1 MKVRPVASILARMS
15 TPTLLGLPYDA
26 ASSFLRGAA
35 AGPGKIREALHSPA
49 GNSWSESHVDVSAPG
64 VLQDAGDIDF
74 FLGGDAL
81 TAIEKGIERVLSIPG
96 RPIALGGDHS
106 VTFPI
111 VRALRRQHP
120 RLTILHVDA
129 HTDLYDEFEGNRL
142 SHACPFARIMEAG
155 LADRLVQVGI
165 RTMTGH
171 TQSQAERFGVEI
183 IDMRAWCEG
192 TRPTVEGPV
201 YLSIDLDGI
210 DPAFAPGVGHPEPG
224 GLSARDVIGMVQQVT
239 APIVGA
245 DIVELNPTVDP
256 NDLTARVAAKLVK
269 EVVARMHADK

>member
-1 MKVRPVASILARMS
+1 MS
-15 TPTLLGLPYDA
+15 TPTLLGVPYDA

-35 AGPGKIREALHSPA
+35 AGPAKIREALHSPA
-49 GNSWSESHVDVSAPG
+49 GNSWSETLVDVSAQG
-64 VLQDAGDIDF
+64 VMQDAGDVEF
-74 FLGGDAL
+74 SFGGNAL
-81 TAIEKGIERVLSIPG
+81 VAIENGVERVLAMGG

-111 VRALRRQHP
+111 IRAVRRLHP

-129 HTDLYDEFEGNRL
+129 HSDLYDEFQGDRY

-171 TQSQAERFGVEI
+171 TQSQAERFGVEV
-183 IDMRAWCEG
+183 IDMRTWCEG
-192 TRPTVEGPV
+192 VRPSVDGPTYV
-201 YLSIDLDGI
+201 SIDLDGI
-210 DPAFAPGVGHPEPG
+210 DPAFAPGVAHPEPG
-224 GLSARDVIGMVQQVT
+224 GLSTRDIIGMVQSIA

-245 DIVELNPTVDP
+245 DIVELNPAVDP
-256 NDLTARVAAKLVK
+256 NDLTARVAAKLLK
-269 EVVARMHADK
+269 EIVARMHIDK

>member
-1 MKVRPVASILARMS
+1 MS
-15 TPTLLGLPYDA
+15 TPTLLGVPYDA
-26 ASSFLRGAA
+26 ASSFMRGSA
-35 AGPGKIREALHSPA
+35 AGPAKIREALHSPA
-49 GNSWSESHVDVSAPG
+49 GNPWSETLIDTSAPD
-64 VLQDAGDIDF
+64 VIQDAGDVEF
-74 FLGGDAL
+74 LLGGDAL
-81 TAIEKGIERVLSIPG
+81 LAIEKGVERVLSIPG

-111 VRALRRQHP
+111 IRALRRQHH

-129 HTDLYDEFEGNRL
+129 HTDLYDEFDGDRF

-171 TQSQAERFGVEI
+171 TQSQAERFGVDV

-192 TRPTVEGPV
+192 KRPFVEGPV
-201 YLSIDLDGI
+201 YVSIDLDGI
-210 DPAFAPGVGHPEPG
+210 DPAFAPGVSHPEPG
-224 GLSARDVIGMVQQVT
+224 GLSARDVIGMVQQL
-239 APIVGA
+239 APPIVGA
-245 DIVELNPTVDP
+245 DIVELNPSVDP

-269 EVVARMHADK
+269 ELVARMHVDK